1 MSVPKLKPLTVDPM
15 PPLGVNR
22 SEWEEFQAYKAAQQA
37 QQSQGPTN
45 GQVLMTTLA
54 VIGGIKMF
62 DHALKNWRI

>member
-1 MSVPKLKPLTVDPM
+1 MNVPKLTPLTVESL

-37 QQSQGPTN
+37 HQPQQPTN